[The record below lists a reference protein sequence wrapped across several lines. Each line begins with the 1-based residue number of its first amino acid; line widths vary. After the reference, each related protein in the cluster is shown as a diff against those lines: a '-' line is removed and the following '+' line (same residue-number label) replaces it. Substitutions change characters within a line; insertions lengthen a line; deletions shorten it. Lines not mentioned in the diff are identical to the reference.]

1 MSVARQPDQFEPS
14 DELLV
19 ARIRERDPAALEALY
34 DRYGRAAFA
43 LGYRMLGD
51 RESAEEVVQDAF
63 MSVWRQAATYDAR
76 VGRVRPWLLAVVHH
90 RAIDRLR
97 RLRDRRPAT
106 SLDEAWMLASGADVF
121 RDVYH
126 GLQQHQIRRALAAL
140 PPDQH
145 AAIELAYFDG
155 YTFAEVAEMT
165 GVPVG
170 TAKSRV
176 RLGLARLRALL
187 DKEVAP

>member
-1 MSVARQPDQFEPS
+1 MSVVRQFDDFEPG
-14 DELLV
+14 DELLL
-19 ARIRERDPAALEALY
+19 ARIRERDAAALEALY

-43 LGYRMLGD
+43 LGYRMLAD
-51 RESAEEVVQDAF
+51 REAAEEVVQDAF
-63 MSVWRQAATYDAR
+63 MSVWRQAATYDAS

-97 RLRDRRPAT
+97 RARERRPAV
-106 SLDEAWMLASGADVF
+106 SLNEAWMLASNADVF
-121 RDVYH
+121 LDVYR
-126 GLQQHQIRRALAAL
+126 GLQQHQVRRALAAL
-140 PPDQH
+140 PPPQR

-155 YTFAEVAEMT
+155 YTFTEIADMT

-176 RLGLARLRALL
+176 RLGLARLRSLL
-187 DKEVAP
+187 NQEVEP